1 MSMMILSTVEREVD
15 VDPRSKSPEFGTEET
30 LFWVAQKS
38 MSLGNSGEGRTSSF
52 RREGQRSMLGSMEV
66 DALLSETRGICWS
79 VSEAF
84 PDAASSS
91 ATRITAESA
100 GMSGWALVRHSGQV
114 ECEWN
119 HMSMQ
124 SM

>member
-1 MSMMILSTVEREVD
+1 MSMMILSRVLPELD
-15 VDPRSKSPEFGTEET
+15 VDPLSSKAEFGAEET

-38 MSLGNSGEGRTSSF
+38 MSVGNSGASSF
-52 RREGQRSMLGSMEV
+52 RREGQRSMLVSMEV
-66 DALLSETRGICWS
+66 DASVSETRGICWP
-79 VSEAF
+79 VSETL
-84 PDAASSS
+84 PDAAASS
-91 ATRITAESA
+91 ATRITTESA
-100 GMSGWALVRHSGQV
+100 GMSGWALARHRGQV